1 MSLEETRKDL
11 RSQTKVVCVV
21 APAGCGKTFEA
32 CKYALEVAESLAT
45 GEQVLFLAHTNAAV
59 QEFRIRTR
67 KLAPRVDA
75 STIDAFCL
83 ELLLPYAARLGL
95 PTPLQ
100 HRLGREEGCVPFEDL
115 ARFVGELLKRSPSIA
130 NLYAGRYPVII
141 LDEHQDASEHQHGAI
156 QLIGCARRVRLRIF
170 GDPMQAIFED
180 DERARVS
187 WNAVESCA
195 EIRAELDFPQRWK
208 DVLELGN
215 WILEL
220 RKRLKSGQG
229 IPPLHQGLPIT
240 FHPIDIEDPGFKPTI
255 DRQVV
260 SLLHKLLNSL
270 SGSTAV
276 LGWLKNH
283 VYKLQVASNGRLILN
298 EGAEFDDAYAAVERL
313 QKAIGKPMPLAKSV
327 VKVLAGDKCG
337 FTSIRMERISNALG
351 RDRITDPRS
360 VELKALIDQLRPIYD
375 TPDLA
380 TACKVIR
387 EISRTPPAWLAIR
400 TPECFSI
407 LGRVRPNPGD
417 DPKELLRQLI
427 IQHKLLARRRT
438 QIASTIHKSKG
449 LEFDHVV
456 LTNFGAK
463 HFCGSEQS
471 RRLAYVALSR
481 ARRSIHIVI
490 PTRTPSPLLS
500 G

>member
-1 MSLEETRKDL
+1 MSLEETRKAL

-95 PTPLQ
+95 PAPLQ
-100 HRLGREEGCVPFEDL
+100 HRLGREEGCLPFEDL
-115 ARFVGELLKRSPSIA
+115 ARFAGELLKRSPSIA

-156 QLIGCARRVRLRIF
+156 QLVGCARRVRLRIF
-170 GDPMQAIFED
+170 GDPMQAIYED
-180 DERARVS
+180 DESARIS

-220 RKRLKSGQG
+220 RKRLKFGQG

-260 SLLHKLLNSL
+260 SLLHKLLNCL

-298 EGAEFDDAYAAVERL
+298 EGAEFDDAYTALERL
-313 QKAIGKPMPLAKSV
+313 QGALGKPMFLAKSV
-327 VKVLAGDKCG
+327 VDVLARPDCG
-337 FTSIRMERISNALG
+337 FTSTAWQGS
-351 RDRITDPRS
+351 T
-360 VELKALIDQLRPIYD
+360 RP
-375 TPDLA
+375 
-380 TACKVIR
+380 
-387 EISRTPPAWLAIR
+387 SAW
-400 TPECFSI
+400 
-407 LGRVRPNPGD
+407 GV
-417 DPKELLRQLI
+417 
-427 IQHKLLARRRT
+427 
-438 QIASTIHKSKG
+438 
-449 LEFDHVV
+449 
-456 LTNFGAK
+456 
-463 HFCGSEQS
+463 
-471 RRLAYVALSR
+471 
-481 ARRSIHIVI
+481 
-490 PTRTPSPLLS
+490 
-500 G
+500 